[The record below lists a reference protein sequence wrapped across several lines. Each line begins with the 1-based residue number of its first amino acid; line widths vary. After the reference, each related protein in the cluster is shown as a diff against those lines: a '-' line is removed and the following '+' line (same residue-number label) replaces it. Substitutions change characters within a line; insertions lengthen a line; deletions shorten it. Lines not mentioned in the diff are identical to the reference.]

1 MAFIGTRNRFNEFR
15 EDFIRDTGIKSV
27 DENMALYTQYVIA
40 RFTDQNHRL
49 LNDLVNQLQDLYKV
63 LKKV

>member
-15 EDFIRDTGIKSV
+15 DDFMKDTGIKNV
-27 DENMALYTQYVIA
+27 DENIGLYTQYVIA

>member
-1 MAFIGTRNRFNEFR
+1 MAFIGTRNRYNEFR
-15 EDFIRDTGIKSV
+15 DEFMKDTGIKNV
-27 DENMALYTQYVIA
+27 DENLELYTQYVIA

>member
-15 EDFIRDTGIKSV
+15 DEFIKDTGIRNV
-27 DENMALYTQYVIA
+27 DENMSLYTQYVIA